1 MFHFDRGL
9 KLTKADLAVDFKRR
23 MPRGFISHAHNDH
36 MARHQYA
43 LCTPATARLYQHR
56 LGMRDVLELPYR
68 TPVEWGGMRLTTFP
82 AGHCLGSAMLL
93 AEDGDQSLLYT
104 GDFKLTESLT
114 CERAELPKAD
124 ILVIESTYGQ
134 PAYRFAPR
142 AELVGQLIQAVR
154 AALERGQT
162 PVVEAYALG
171 KAQEVTKL
179 LTTHGVSVL
188 QTKPVFE
195 ISQVYEACGMPLG
208 NYVLFEGLPREGHAL
223 VAPPGAHR
231 GSNLQGIRR
240 PCRIAVTGWSLD
252 RNSHR
257 RYGFDH
263 AIPLSDHADFNE
275 LLEAV
280 ERVDAREVHCT
291 HGPESFVD
299 ELRNRGVNAY
309 RLGVPAS
316 QRERLLF

>member
-1 MFHFDRGL
+1 MFHYDGGL
-9 KLTKADLAVDFKRR
+9 KLTRADLAVDFKRR

-43 LCTPATARLYQHR
+43 LCTPATARLYHHR
-56 LGMRDVLELPYR
+56 LGVRDVLELPYR
-68 TPVEWGGMRLTTFP
+68 TPVEWGGLRLTAFP

-93 AEDGDQSLLYT
+93 AEDGDQSLLYS
-104 GDFKLTESLT
+104 GDFKLAESAT
-114 CERAELPKAD
+114 SERAELPKAD
-124 ILVIESTYGQ
+124 IFVLESTYGQ

-142 AELVGQLIQAVR
+142 AELVGQLIECCR
-154 AALERGQT
+154 AALTRGQT
-162 PVVEAYALG
+162 PVIEAYALG

-179 LTTHGVSVL
+179 LTSHGIGVL
-188 QTKPVFE
+188 QTPPVYE
-195 ISQVYEACGMPLG
+195 ISLVYEACGVDLG
-208 NYVLFEGLPREGHAL
+208 NFVRFEGLPRDGHAL
-223 VAPPGAHR
+223 VAPPGRHR
-231 GSNLQGIRR
+231 GSNLQGIRK

-252 RNSHR
+252 SNSHR

-299 ELRNRGVNAY
+299 ELRNRGINAY

-316 QRERLLF
+316 RRERMLF